1 MASSE
6 QSNFQSDLEEILSCQ
21 MCLERCEDPRS
32 LPCLHTFCFTCLDQ
46 YIKSSKNTTF
56 PCPSCRNNNTIS
68 QKGAEEFPKAFH
80 FNSLCEKID
89 DLDST
94 VDKSPV
100 IKCETHKEEI
110 KIYCETC
117 REFLCVICI
126 LRGHANHE
134 KDEISEVVK
143 ARKNSLQT
151 FLTQMNQRVR
161 EYQQRLSANNQTEQD
176 LQAETSSKINTIEE
190 HGQRVIEHVC
200 SLVKRVSDKMKIE
213 SQMSIT
219 KRKSM
224 CEKMTMDLAQLIDCS
239 KSIEA
244 SLKSDD
250 MSIINTD
257 MKEKQRYEALLKG
270 RKDSLRLPKTSIEME
285 LINVK
290 RLSEEDLLGL
300 VWSRTENDT
309 PDEASSGF
317 GHEYASLNQ
326 LSRQTDIP
334 ASLTNRQTAT
344 PASLTIRQTATSA
357 NLTDRQTATPRSLTN
372 RETAPPA
379 SLTIRQTAMSANL
392 TGIQTATSA
401 SMTDR
406 QTATPRSLTN
416 RQSAPPASLTSRQT
430 HTPASLTGRQTA
442 TPASLTSRPTATP
455 ASLTSRQTATPASL
469 TNRLTATPASLT
481 NRQTAT
487 PASLTSR
494 PTATPVNLTHRQTD
508 MLASLTRIASS
519 STINLQNSLERM
531 NQRMREYSQHPS
543 AIDQQSE
550 EPMAKKTRT
559 NPVPKVDIW
568 NNDRGI
574 SIADCATDGSYVTLL
589 YTRSIGSTYMFSTD
603 WTLTRNIDGEDKISF
618 NLPPIMFWSGKQCK
632 LFAEGQKRACV
643 WSPTDID
650 VGCDLPT
657 WGTGTTVITT
667 LTCEGQKCATHNM
680 WTRFS

>member
-379 SLTIRQTAMSANL
+379 SLT
-392 TGIQTATSA
+392 
-401 SMTDR
+401 
-406 QTATPRSLTN
+406 
-416 RQSAPPASLTSRQT
+416 
-430 HTPASLTGRQTA
+430 
-442 TPASLTSRPTATP
+442 
-455 ASLTSRQTATPASL
+455 
-469 TNRLTATPASLT
+469 

>member
-344 PASLTIRQTATSA
+344 PASLT
-357 NLTDRQTATPRSLTN
+357 
-372 RETAPPA
+372 
-379 SLTIRQTAMSANL
+379 
-392 TGIQTATSA
+392 
-401 SMTDR
+401 
-406 QTATPRSLTN
+406 
-416 RQSAPPASLTSRQT
+416 SRQT